1 MLRARA
7 EEARARI
14 PPAAEARDRAAAVC
28 RRVRTS
34 QAVADAR
41 AAARAGRR
49 RWDRSRLRLDP
60 GMARALLEVI
70 EEETVPGLAPLKTT
84 VFEQQACRFCRSLHS
99 GHCPAVREIE
109 YHPDG
114 RVARVS
120 YWPKWDDSGVLRRE
134 DIETAAA
141 WKDGDDAT

>member
-1 MLRARA
+1 MPLLAVLRDCLPSAN
-7 EEARARI
+7 EV
-14 PPAAEARDRAAAVC
+14 RDRAVTLY
-28 RRVRTS
+28 RGVRGS

-41 AAARAGRR
+41 SAARSARR

-60 GMARALLEVI
+60 EMARALLRVI
-70 EEETVPGLAPLKTT
+70 EEEPALPGVAPVKTT
-84 VFEQQACRFCRSLHS
+84 VFEQQACRFCRCLHS
-99 GHCPAVREIE
+99 GHCPAVRELE

-120 YWPKWDDSGVLRRE
+120 YWATWDDSGVLRRE

-141 WKDGDDAT
+141 WKDDGDD